1 MAQSNAERQ
10 RTHKER
16 LRQKA
21 AEGMALADLMLEN
34 QHALEGLITQI
45 KQIVHQAGGRAAEHA
60 HPPGTLSLPPAEVD
74 RLARMKEFR
83 SFGEDGST
91 EPEAFRFL
99 GMSVQQWAT
108 MPRELLEVFGLTD
121 VVAEW
126 HRQPD
131 ETITG
136 DNGRRPEN
144 AKVEEHFA
152 LATSPEGE
160 EVYPLPETAEGS
172 WVSPLEI
179 TFANAPESQDFQSLH
194 RAYLQWLDERCP
206 HPARTVERR
215 GWAQENPFPYD
226 GTLWRYVGRPKELAN
241 SYWPLRYDSEDGRTL
256 AEIIEP
262 EASNSAPIQIVTAKH
277 SDHS

>member
-45 KQIVHQAGGRAAEHA
+45 RQIVHQAGRQSGGTRATPWNTELAASGGRPSRQNERVSVVRRGRQHRARGF
-60 HPPGTLSLPPAEVD
+60 PLSW
-74 RLARMKEFR
+74 
-83 SFGEDGST
+83 
-91 EPEAFRFL
+91 
-99 GMSVQQWAT
+99 MSVQQWAT

-179 TFANAPESQDFQSLH
+179 TFAKAPESLDFQSLH

-226 GTLWRYVGRPKELAN
+226 GTHWRYVGRPKELAN
-241 SYWPLRYDSEDGRTL
+241 SYWPLRYESEDGRTL
-256 AEIIEP
+256 AEFIEP

>member
-34 QHALEGLITQI
+34 QHALESLITQI
-45 KQIVHQAGGRAAEHA
+45 RQIVHQAGGRAAEHA

-91 EPEAFRFL
+91 ESEAFRFL

-160 EVYPLPETAEGS
+160 EVYFLPRDRGRLMGIPTRNHFCKGS
-172 WVSPLEI
+172 GVVPSDRWW
-179 TFANAPESQDFQSLH
+179 TF
-194 RAYLQWLDERCP
+194 ERV
-206 HPARTVERR
+206 A
-215 GWAQENPFPYD
+215 
-226 GTLWRYVGRPKELAN
+226 
-241 SYWPLRYDSEDGRTL
+241 
-256 AEIIEP
+256 
-262 EASNSAPIQIVTAKH
+262 
-277 SDHS
+277 